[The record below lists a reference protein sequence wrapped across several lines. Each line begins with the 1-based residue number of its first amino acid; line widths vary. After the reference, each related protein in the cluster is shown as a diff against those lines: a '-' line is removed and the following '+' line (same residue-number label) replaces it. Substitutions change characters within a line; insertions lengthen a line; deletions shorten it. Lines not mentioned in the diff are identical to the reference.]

1 MAMDRFEAMRV
12 LITVVDAGGF
22 SAAARRSGLPLATV
36 SRRVADLESH
46 LGSRLLDRTSRRV
59 ELTDTG
65 RDYVEAARRILSE
78 LGEAERIAAGEYAT
92 PRGLL
97 TVTAP
102 IVFGRLHVVP
112 VIVDFLKA
120 YPDVSVHLT
129 LNDRIIS
136 FDEDHVD
143 IAVRI
148 GALPH
153 SSLVAIRLGEV
164 SRIVCASP
172 DYLEQKGTPARP
184 ADLTS
189 HDCITFEGMAMADG
203 WRFGEGKAAT
213 VVPIRSRLIVNT
225 AEAALDAAIAGLGLT
240 RVLSYQAAAA
250 LRDGRL
256 RTVLGDFAPPPLPVH
271 LVRSAGRLPPR
282 KVRALVDSATPR
294 LRASLSA
301 LTS

>member
-1 MAMDRFEAMRV
+1 MDRFEAMRV

-102 IVFGRLHVVP
+102 LVFGRLHVVP

-120 YPDVSVHLT
+120 YPDVSVNLT
-129 LNDRIIS
+129 LNDRIVS

-172 DYLEQKGTPARP
+172 DYLEQKVIPARP

-240 RVLSYQAAAA
+240 RVLSYQATTA
-250 LRDGRL
+250 LRDGKL

-282 KVRALVDSATPR
+282 KVRALVDFATPR

>member
-1 MAMDRFEAMRV
+1 MDRFEAMRV

-102 IVFGRLHVVP
+102 LVFGRLHVVP

-120 YPDVSVHLT
+120 YPDVSVNLT
-129 LNDRIIS
+129 LNDRIVS

-172 DYLEQKGTPARP
+172 DYLEQKVIPARP

-189 HDCITFEGMAMADG
+189 HDCITFEGMAMSDG

-240 RVLSYQAAAA
+240 RVLSYQATTA
-250 LRDGRL
+250 LRDGKL

-282 KVRALVDSATPR
+282 KVRALVDFATPR